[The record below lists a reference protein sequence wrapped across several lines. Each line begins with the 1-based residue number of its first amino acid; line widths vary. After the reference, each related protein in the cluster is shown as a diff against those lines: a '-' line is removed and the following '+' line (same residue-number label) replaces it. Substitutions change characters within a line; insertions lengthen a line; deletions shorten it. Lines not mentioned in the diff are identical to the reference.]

1 MRRILPFL
9 LLFVLSASVVSAQYI
24 MATFGPDA
32 KGTRYRA
39 ESVKS
44 GFTDKTEVID
54 FTMKV
59 KSPREASTGAA
70 YGRRQYDAIQFT
82 KEIGAS
88 SPQLFSALVG
98 NTTITNVIFEFYR
111 PDNVYKQPEI
121 YLKVEL
127 QNVTVSEIGYIT
139 VNGKEAEQVSLV
151 FSKIIITDPKGKTSG
166 EDNWQ
171 QGNR

>member
-1 MRRILPFL
+1 MRRILPVL
-9 LLFVLSASVVSAQYI
+9 LLFILCTSVVRAQYI
-24 MATFGPDA
+24 MVSFGPDA

-39 ESVKS
+39 ESAKS
-44 GFTDKTEVID
+44 GYTDKTEVLD

-59 KSPREASTGAA
+59 KSPREASTGNA
-70 YGRRQYDAIQFT
+70 YGHRQYDAIQFT

-98 NTTITNVIFEFYR
+98 NTTVTNVIFEFYR

-127 QNVTVSEIGYIT
+127 QNVFVSEIGYTT

-151 FSKIIITDPKGKTSG
+151 FGKIIITDPKSKVST